1 MTNYVIDKENS
12 IAKVRSEA
20 KAALMADLLEFLT
33 EKYGDTAGW
42 VRVGGA
48 NSKSNTLAVQIGEVE
63 VEGELLPIYAK
74 FDASVCEFITRDTQK
89 KHYDAF
95 DIADA
100 KAEYEAYLIEKEDK
114 AKAAA
119 EKKAKAVSKNVDF

>member
-1 MTNYVIDKENS
+1 MANYVINKENS

-48 NSKSNTLAVQIGEVE
+48 SKSNVLAVQVAEVE
-63 VEGELLPIYAK
+63 VEDEILPIYAK
-74 FDASVCEFITRDTQK
+74 FDASICEFITRDTEK
-89 KHYDAF
+89 RSYVAF
-95 DIADA
+95 DLADA
-100 KAEYEAYLIEKEDK
+100 RAEYETYLIEKADK

>member
-1 MTNYVIDKENS
+1 MANYVINKENS
-12 IAKVRSEA
+12 IAKVRSDA

-42 VRVGGA
+42 VRVGGS
-48 NSKSNTLAVQIGEVE
+48 SKSNVLAVQIGEVE
-63 VEGELLPIYAK
+63 VEGELLPICAK
-74 FDASVCEFITRDTQK
+74 FDASVCEFITRDTAK

-95 DIADA
+95 DLSDA

-114 AKAAA
+114 AKAAT
-119 EKKAKAVSKNVDF
+119 EKKAKATSKNVDF